1 MSVTV
6 GYVLNLAIAALL
18 LTGLFVAGGSL
29 VESEREAAVEG
40 ELTVIGER
48 LVADVQTVDRL
59 VSASDDPD
67 AVVVERRVELPE
79 RVSGTEY
86 VVTVAETADGDDVLR
101 LASDRVDVVVELPL
115 RTDES
120 VLETT
125 VDGGD
130 VTVRWDDEA
139 DPNGE
144 DEGAVVIE
152 S

>member
-29 VESEREAAVEG
+29 VEGEREAAVEG